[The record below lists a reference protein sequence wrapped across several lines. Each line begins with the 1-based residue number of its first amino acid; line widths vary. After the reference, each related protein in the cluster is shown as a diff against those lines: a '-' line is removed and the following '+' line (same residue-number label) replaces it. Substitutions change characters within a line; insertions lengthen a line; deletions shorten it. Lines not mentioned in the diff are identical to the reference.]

1 MRPPSDCQNMDE
13 LCAQIARLDRELVEM
28 LVERTGYID
37 RAIDLKRSAHL
48 PARIEARAD
57 EVLRNVRMLAAQ
69 QGLDP
74 KLAEALWE
82 QIIEWS
88 IAREERVLGKTG
100 ARPE

>member
-13 LCAQIARLDRELVEM
+13 LRAQIDRLDQELVGL
-28 LVERTGYID
+28 LVARTGYID
-37 RAIDLKRSAHL
+37 RAIELKSTAQL
-48 PARIEARAD
+48 PARIEARVD
-57 EVLRNVRMLAAQ
+57 EVLRNVRRLAAQ

-82 QIIEWS
+82 NIIEWS
-88 IAREERVLGKTG
+88 IAREERVLGKAE